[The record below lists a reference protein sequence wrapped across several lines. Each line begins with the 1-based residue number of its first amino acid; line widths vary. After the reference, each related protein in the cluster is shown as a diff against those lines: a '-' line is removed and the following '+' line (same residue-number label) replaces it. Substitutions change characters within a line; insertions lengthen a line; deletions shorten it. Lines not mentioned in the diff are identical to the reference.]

1 MNEGGKEIVC
11 ERGADWDKDGWRRRK
26 GKVRQSESHVRPTRK
41 GGPRTHLQLDTNS
54 IKGAFSME
62 TIIRR
67 VLDQPSLT
75 DAVKNAAI
83 TQLLAGTA
91 SLSTP
96 DANLLL
102 DLGLELRTKV

>member
-1 MNEGGKEIVC
+1 
-11 ERGADWDKDGWRRRK
+11 
-26 GKVRQSESHVRPTRK
+26 
-41 GGPRTHLQLDTNS
+41 
-54 IKGAFSME
+54 ME

-67 VLDQPSLT
+67 VLDQPSFT

-83 TQLLAGTA
+83 AQLLAGTA